1 MLSEFLK
8 KFCEEMQIWK
18 QSYLR
23 IPTGKVNGF
32 KILDKNVE
40 NLSKIT
46 FIIKI
51 LNSAFPGANQD
62 YQRTFTNDD

>member
-1 MLSEFLK
+1 ME
-8 KFCEEMQIWK
+8 
-18 QSYLR
+18 QSSVR

-46 FIIKI
+46 FIIKF

-62 YQRTFTNDD
+62 YQHTFTNDD